1 MDREAPQA
9 SRRKT
14 AIAETGSNRP
24 DGRIS
29 EMDRATGFEIG
40 PDFTRFDQ
48 INDIFARA
56 FWDDRVKG
64 ADTNAFFS
72 TVIAARRRRA
82 DGFTQRDFAFWN
94 ASWVTS
100 DMVSERGGDRGLREG
115 FQALIEP
122 AVPIAPD
129 AAPLGTAA
137 EETRSIKAVAK
148 RFGADL
154 SALPRSTF
162 AGITQQG
169 WMCAIS
175 ARRRTSFLTA

>member
-1 MDREAPQA
+1 MKTDREAPQA

-14 AIAETGSNRP
+14 AIAETGSDKTGSNRP

-29 EMDRATGFEIG
+29 EMDRAAGFEIG

-48 INDIFARA
+48 INDIFSRA
-56 FWDDRVKG
+56 FWDDRVKS
-64 ADTNAFFS
+64 ADTDAFFDS
-72 TVIAARRRRA
+72 YRRVPAPRRA
-82 DGFTQRDFAFWN
+82 DGFTQRDFAFRN
-94 ASWVTS
+94 AAWVIS

-122 AVPIAPD
+122 AVPIALD

-137 EETRSIKAVAK
+137 EESRSIK
-148 RFGADL
+148 
-154 SALPRSTF
+154 
-162 AGITQQG
+162 G